1 VQRISLKCLRSFHS
15 VSAKELK
22 RRMEMVDGFGK
33 SAFGSQI
40 LTLPLS
46 SIVAQREPTLAMK
59 RTACY
64 KQIATSLEHIGL
76 IEPLVVYEQSQ
87 GTFLLVDGNT
97 RFEILKSR
105 GAKEVACILARDD
118 ESYTYNKRVSAVPPI
133 LQHYM
138 LLRVLENGV
147 TEVRVAAAL
156 NVDIKSVYQ
165 KRDMLKGICPEVT
178 RLLEPHRLG
187 IRAFAAIRRMK
198 PLRQIE
204 AAEHMIAS
212 NNFTLPFLRAIL
224 LVTKPEMLNKRDS
237 KGRLVSANA
246 PLEREHEGLVRS
258 LKAVESSFGSD
269 MLCLAVSLKYLE
281 RIAKNPRIKKYL
293 EATCPET
300 AVVIWGLLKDSHATE
315 SRIA

>member
-1 VQRISLKCLRSFHS
+1 MK
-15 VSAKELK
+15 
-22 RRMEMVDGFGK
+22 MVDGCRK
-33 SAFGSQI
+33 AAFGSQI
-40 LTLPLS
+40 LTL
-46 SIVAQREPTLAMK
+46 SITTIVPQREPTLAMK
-59 RTACY
+59 ETACY
-64 KQIATSLEHIGL
+64 KQIVSSLEHIGL
-76 IEPLVVYEQSQ
+76 IEPLVVYAQAQ
-87 GTFLLVDGNT
+87 GTFLLVDGNS

-105 GAKEVACILARDD
+105 GVKDVACILAKDD

-147 TEVRVAAAL
+147 TEERVAAAL
-156 NVDIKSVYQ
+156 NVDIKSVRQ

-187 IRAFAAIRRMK
+187 IRSFATIRRMK

-204 AAEHMIAS
+204 AAEHMVAS

-224 LVTKPEMLNKRDS
+224 LVTKPEMLNNRDLE
-237 KGRLVSANA
+237 GRLVSARGTANA
-246 PLEREHEGLVRS
+246 LLEREHEGLVRG

-281 RIAKNPRIKKYL
+281 RIAKNPKIKKYM
-293 EATCPET
+293 EVTHPET
-300 AVVIWGLLKDSHATE
+300 AVVIWELLKDSHAAK
-315 SRIA
+315 SRLA